1 MTKLAKQ
8 SKKRDSYINMYYKA
22 TVIKKFHTDKG
33 LGRQTTG
40 TEWRNQ
46 ETLLHF
52 YVYTQ

>member
-1 MTKLAKQ
+1 
-8 SKKRDSYINMYYKA
+8 MYYKA

-33 LGRQTTG
+33 LGRQTIG

-46 ETLLHF
+46 ETLFHF